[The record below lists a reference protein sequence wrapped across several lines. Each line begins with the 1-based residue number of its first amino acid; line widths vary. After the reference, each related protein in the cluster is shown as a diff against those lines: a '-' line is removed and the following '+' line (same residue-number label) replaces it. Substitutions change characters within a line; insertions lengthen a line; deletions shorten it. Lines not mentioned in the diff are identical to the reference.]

1 MNSGYFSEK
10 LNKILEPIS
19 DNYFLEKLKTN
30 FRIDLD
36 LNNLKNKTIY
46 YHGNVIAK
54 NIMILDAVLYDLYHE
69 DGESDSLIFRI
80 RKRFL
85 KKYFSIGYKSKSY
98 NKLINLIGA
107 LPDNYQAM
115 YRLFVIRDNSFV
127 AFVIVI
133 SQIAKDLDASD
144 TPSKTKIKLFEEMCE
159 LLVVMIGE
167 ILERNK

>member
-46 YHGNVIAK
+46 YHGNVITK
-54 NIMILDAVLYDLYHE
+54 NIMVLDIVLYDLYHE

-85 KKYFSIGYKSKSY
+85 KKHFSIGYKSKNY
-98 NKLINLIGA
+98 NKLINLIDA
-107 LPDNYQAM
+107 LPDKYQAI
-115 YRLFVIRDNSFV
+115 YRLFVVKYNSFL
-127 AFVIVI
+127 AFVAVT
-133 SQIAKDLDASD
+133 SQIAKDLDASF
-144 TPSKTKIKLFEEMCE
+144 TPSKTKIELFEEMCE
-159 LLVVMIGE
+159 LLIAMVGE
-167 ILERNK
+167 VLEKNK